1 VLALLI
7 MKEKVL
13 EHQTPPPF
21 KHYMQPELAIL
32 RTGDASTAATVFFAY
47 VGAEKV
53 HKSVL

>member
-1 VLALLI
+1 

-32 RTGDASTAATVFFAY
+32 RTGDALAAATVFLAY